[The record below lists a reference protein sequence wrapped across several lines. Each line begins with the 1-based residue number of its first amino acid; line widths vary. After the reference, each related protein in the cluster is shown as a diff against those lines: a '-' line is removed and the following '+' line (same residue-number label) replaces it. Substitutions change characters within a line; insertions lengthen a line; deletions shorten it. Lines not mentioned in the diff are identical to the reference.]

1 MTTVEHQ
8 VLKVM
13 HSLLK
18 EAIQDNTDN
27 VLRAAVIS
35 LSNGIRSCA
44 AVKASK
50 IPLLKVATARMTTNY
65 AAGSRVEKDY
75 KKAKD
80 NAARLV
86 GVVNFLLQVE
96 DIHSVI
102 NTNIEMLTTTRQAY
116 MDELK
121 KQYPDRDPIEP
132 TIEQFLQNQYRPFRL
147 QFLNLLNKRSP
158 LTKDPQTV
166 TFHKNTQEFANPQYE
181 LISPQSY
188 DTFCKQLLKLTM
200 EQFVDLSQKIQ
211 AGLPR
216 VAALKR
222 VVGHSSKEEL
232 ETNFFHMPPKEE
244 PKEKEVP
251 DQPTI
256 HAKF

>member
-1 MTTVEHQ
+1 MTNVEHQ

-18 EAIQDNTDN
+18 EAIQDNTEN
-27 VLRAAVIS
+27 VLRAAVIT
-35 LSNGIRSCA
+35 LANGIRSCT

-50 IPLLKVATARMTTNY
+50 APLLKIASARMATNY
-65 AAGSRVEKDY
+65 AAGSRVEKNY

-80 NAARLV
+80 NAAKLV
-86 GVVNFLLQVE
+86 GIVNFLFQVE
-96 DIHSVI
+96 DFHSVI
-102 NTNIEMLTTTRQAY
+102 NTNIKMLTTTRQAY
-116 MDELK
+116 MDNLK

-132 TIEQFLQNQYRPFRL
+132 TIEQFLQNQYRPFRVQL
-147 QFLNLLNKRSP
+147 LNLLNQRSP

-166 TFHKNTQEFANPQYE
+166 TFHKNTQEFTNPQYE

-211 AGLPR
+211 VALPR
-216 VAALKR
+216 ITAIKR
-222 VVGHSSKEEL
+222 VVGQSSKEEL
-232 ETNFFHMPPKEE
+232 ATNLFHMPPKEE
-244 PKEKEVP
+244 TPP
-251 DQPTI
+251 PAQPV
-256 HAKF
+256 KP

>member
-18 EAIQDNTDN
+18 EAIQDNTEN
-27 VLRAAVIS
+27 ALRAAVIA

-50 IPLLKVATARMTTNY
+50 APLLKVASARMVTNY
-65 AAGSRVEKDY
+65 ATGSRVEKDY
-75 KKAKD
+75 KKAKE
-80 NAARLV
+80 NAGRLAGIV
-86 GVVNFLLQVE
+86 DFLFQLE
-96 DIHSVI
+96 DFHSVI
-102 NTNIEMLTTTRQAY
+102 NSNIEMLTTTRQAY

-132 TIEQFLQNQYRPFRL
+132 TIEQFLQNQYRPFRVQL
-147 QFLNLLNKRSP
+147 LNLLNKRSP

-166 TFHKNTQEFANPQYE
+166 IFHKNTQEFANPRYE

-211 AGLPR
+211 VALPR
-216 VAALKR
+216 IAAIKR
-222 VVGHSSKEEL
+222 VVGQSSKEDL
-232 ETNFFHMPPKEE
+232 ATSLFHMPAKEE
-244 PKEKEVP
+244 ESKEVP

-256 HAKF
+256 HTKF